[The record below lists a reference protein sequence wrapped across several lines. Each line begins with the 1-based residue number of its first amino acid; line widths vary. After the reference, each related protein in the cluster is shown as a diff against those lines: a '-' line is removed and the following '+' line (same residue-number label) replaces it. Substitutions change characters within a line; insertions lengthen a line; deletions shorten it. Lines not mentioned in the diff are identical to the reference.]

1 MNLIYAFLILIGAG
15 LIVVAYYCFSFVKK
29 DKGITQKLIHIR
41 FLIRWWLIGKYHCN
55 TSPNAIK
62 FYKALNRLFWCVVLT
77 GLCLV
82 VAKVMEVLKWI
93 L

>member
-29 DKGITQKLIHIR
+29 DKGITHSMVAYRQIPLQHIT
-41 FLIRWWLIGKYHCN
+41 K
-55 TSPNAIK
+55 AIK